1 MNTGCFIDK
10 VKYRKSHSPIM
21 YCTGTL
27 KVGYK
32 RKIVSIIWE
41 QLFLECQYLIS
52 NNSIIKEKSW
62 IEYYVCGETRKKNI
76 TGHFNALPSN
86 GVMYSF

>member
-1 MNTGCFIDK
+1 
-10 VKYRKSHSPIM
+10 M

-86 GVMYSF
+86 GAMYNF